1 MTPRS
6 LRPQQGLAAAAVV
19 IVLILVA
26 LAISLGRDY
35 FRGEAMLDQQ
45 DVTDASLR
53 KISDALVAYA
63 TLNGRLPCP
72 AQGTKPTPPAVDGV
86 AAPDAATAS
95 CTYPDGVVP
104 WVTLG
109 LRRSDAMD
117 AWGGRISYRVYA
129 PTASGDGFTRLNGIS
144 ARNCST
150 EVAVGGPSEVVVDC
164 DSSAAHQD
172 HPVHFRRATA
182 DPTRDRG
189 LFVNERGATV
199 GGLAFVLVSHGRS
212 GRGAFGMESGVRAV
226 LPTAADELRNTQ
238 GPSSPVW
245 TSPFVVNARS
255 DPAIAPDATGH
266 FDDVVS
272 YMRATDLIERAKL
285 GARAWASTGLVVSA
299 PIIQAVAPGFNPAAT
314 QNTGRTSLQFGR
326 VTVTA
331 TSNFGTQNIGFRER
345 DGTGGIGVISTSGWV
360 TTGGSISSTNNE
372 VLVLSAGAGSTFQKA
387 DIGLNELQTR
397 TFWPFAK
404 ERVELS
410 FWRTPEFPIGDPAV
424 LVQSSTIESWH
435 TAAGPS
441 LCLHESVS
449 GTVFDRLEIRPVVR
463 SDGSSSSVTLAA
475 IKACSENVDSCTV
488 TVPDPDAQRCPNRA
502 PGAATTAA
510 SAVGQA
516 TATLNGVVDGHG
528 TDISAVTFQYGLT
541 TALGSTATATPATV
555 TAAQGVKSVTA
566 NLTGLAC
573 NTPYY
578 YRTRAV
584 SAGGTTVANTA
595 SFVTAA
601 CP

>member
-1 MTPRS
+1 MTPSS

-35 FRGEAMLDQQ
+35 FRGEAMLEQQ
-45 DVTDASLR
+45 DVNDASLR

-72 AQGTKPTPPAVDGV
+72 AQGTRPTPPAVDGV
-86 AAPDAATAS
+86 AVPDASTAT

-129 PTASGDGFTRLNGIS
+129 PTASGDGFTRANGVS

-164 DSSAAHQD
+164 DGSAAHLD

-226 LPTAADELRNTQ
+226 LPTSADELRNTQ
-238 GPSSPVW
+238 GPSTPVW
-245 TSPFVVNARS
+245 ISPFVINARS
-255 DPAIAPDATGH
+255 DASIAPDAAGH

-285 GARAWASTGLVVSA
+285 SARAWPSSSLVADASTIQMLV
-299 PIIQAVAPGFNPAAT
+299 PGFDPDDT
-314 QNTGRTSLQFGR
+314 QNTGRTSLAFGR

-331 TSNFGTQNIGFRER
+331 RSNAGTQNIGFRER
-345 DGTGGIGVISTSGWV
+345 GGTGGIGVYSTSGGGV
-360 TTGGSISSTNNE
+360 SGGSISSTTNE
-372 VLVLSAGAGSTFQKA
+372 VLVLDAGAGSTFQKA
-387 DIGLNELQTR
+387 DIALNELQTR
-397 TFWPFAK
+397 NFPPHAK

-410 FWRTPEFPIGDPAV
+410 LWRTPEFPIGDPPV
-424 LVQSSTIESWH
+424 LVQATTIESWH
-435 TAAGPS
+435 TQSDPS
-441 LCLHESVS
+441 LCLLASIP
-449 GTVFDRLEIRPVVR
+449 GTVFDRLEIRPLVR
-463 SDGSSSSVTLAA
+463 SDGGSSSVTLAA
-475 IKACSENVDSCTV
+475 IKACSNDVDTCTV
-488 TVPDPDAQRCPNRA
+488 EFGITDFVRCPNRP

-510 SAVGQA
+510 TGVGA
-516 TATLNGVVDGHG
+516 TTAGLNG
-528 TDISAVTFQYGLT
+528 TVTGNDAALSSVSFDVGLT
-541 TALGSTATATPATV
+541 TSFGSSASATV
-555 TAAQGVKSVTA
+555 PADSVSTPKA
-566 NLTGLAC
+566 VSVALTGLAC
-573 NTPYY
+573 NTTYY

-584 SAGGTTVANTA
+584 NAGGATVANTA
-595 SFVTAA
+595 SFKTAA

>member
-1 MTPRS
+1 MAPRS
-6 LRPQQGLAAAAVV
+6 PRPQQGLAAAAVV

-26 LAISLGRDY
+26 VAISLGRDY

-72 AQGTKPTPPAVDGV
+72 AQGAKPTPPAVDGV
-86 AAPDAATAS
+86 AVPDTPTTT
-95 CTYPDGVVP
+95 CTHSDGVVP

-129 PTASGDGFTRLNGIS
+129 PTASSDGFTRANGVS

-150 EVAVGGPSEVVVDC
+150 EVAVGGPTQVVVDC
-164 DSSAAHQD
+164 DGSAAHQD

-182 DPTRDRG
+182 DPTKDRG
-189 LFVNERGATV
+189 LFVSERGATV

-238 GPSSPVW
+238 GPSSPAW
-245 TSPFVVNARS
+245 SSPFVINARS
-255 DPAIAPDATGH
+255 DATIAPDAAGH

-272 YMRATDLIERAKL
+272 YMRATDLIAGAKL
-285 GARAWASTGLVVSA
+285 GARAWPSSSLVASA
-299 PIIQAVAPGFNPAAT
+299 PTIQALVPGFDPNDT
-314 QNTGRTSLQFGR
+314 QNTGRTSLVFGR

-331 TSNFGTQNIGFRER
+331 RSNFGTQNIGFRER

-372 VLVLSAGAGSTFQKA
+372 VLVLDAGAGSTFQKT
-387 DIGLNELQTR
+387 DIALNELQNR

-410 FWRTPEFPIGDPAV
+410 LWRTPEFPIGDPPV
-424 LVQSSTIESWH
+424 LVQASTIESWH
-435 TAAGPS
+435 SDAGPS

-449 GTVFDRLEIRPVVR
+449 GTVFDRLEIRPLVR
-463 SDGSSSSVTLAA
+463 SDGGSSSVTLAA
-475 IKACSENVDSCTV
+475 IKACSENVDSCEV
-488 TVPDPDAQRCPNRA
+488 TVPDPDARRCPNRP

-510 SAVGQA
+510 SAVGPA
-516 TATLNGVVDGHG
+516 EATLNGVVDGHG
-528 TDISAVTFQYGLT
+528 TDISAVSFQYGLT

-555 TAAQGVKSVTA
+555 TAAQGVRNVTA
-566 NLTGLAC
+566 SLTGLAC

-584 SAGGTTVANTA
+584 SAGGATVANTA
-595 SFVTAA
+595 SFKTTA

>member
-1 MTPRS
+1 MNPRS

-26 LAISLGRDY
+26 VAISLGRDY

-72 AQGTKPTPPAVDGV
+72 ARGTKPTPPAVDG
-86 AAPDAATAS
+86 AAVPDTATAT

-129 PTASGDGFTRLNGIS
+129 PTASSDGFTRANGVS

-150 EVAVGGPSEVVVDC
+150 EVAVGGPTQVVVDC
-164 DSSAAHQD
+164 DGSAAHQD

-189 LFVNERGATV
+189 LFVSERGATV

-238 GPSSPVW
+238 GPSSPAW
-245 TSPFVVNARS
+245 SSPFVINARS
-255 DPAIAPDATGH
+255 DASIAPDAAGH

-272 YMRATDLIERAKL
+272 YMGATDLIARARL
-285 GARAWASTGLVVSA
+285 GARAWPSSSLVASA
-299 PIIQAVAPGFNPAAT
+299 PTIQALVPGFDPDDT
-314 QNTGRTSLQFGR
+314 QNTGRTSLAFGR

-331 TSNFGTQNIGFRER
+331 RSNFGTQNIGFRER

-372 VLVLSAGAGSTFQKA
+372 VLVLDAGAGSTFQKT
-387 DIGLNELQTR
+387 DIALNELQNR

-410 FWRTPEFPIGDPAV
+410 LWRTPEFPIGAPPV
-424 LVQSSTIESWH
+424 LVQASTIESWH
-435 TAAGPS
+435 TQPDPS
-441 LCLHESVS
+441 LCLLASIP
-449 GTVFDRLEIRPVVR
+449 GTIFDRLEIRPLVR
-463 SDGSSSSVTLAA
+463 SDGGSSSVTLAA
-475 IKACSENVDSCTV
+475 IKACSNDVDTCTV
-488 TVPDPDAQRCPNRA
+488 EFGITDVQRCPSRP

-510 SAVGQA
+510 TGVGST
-516 TATLNGVVDGHG
+516 TASMNGMVAGNDAALSSVGFD
-528 TDISAVTFQYGLT
+528 YGLT
-541 TALGSTATATPATV
+541 TAFGSSAPASVPSGSVSTPKAV
-555 TAAQGVKSVTA
+555 SVG
-566 NLTGLAC
+566 LTGLAC
-573 NTPYY
+573 NTTYF

-584 SAGGTTVANTA
+584 NAGGTTVANTA
-595 SFVTAA
+595 SFTTAA